1 MKAMMKTTLKSMR
14 KALSLILALTL
25 LMMTAAALGEDN
37 SLSDLK
43 SRGKLVLGFDASFP
57 PMGFQDES
65 GNYVGYDLDLAAE
78 VARRMEVELVLQPI
92 DWAAKELEL
101 NSGNID
107 CIWNGMTATADRAE
121 AMALSLNYLNN
132 AQIVCVLADSGIS
145 TLADLAGKKVAVQSG
160 SAGAESLAANEA
172 LVASLGEKPLE
183 YADYAMALMDLDNK
197 GVDAVVVD
205 IIVANYYIATKNA
218 AYKVLDE
225 SLSPE
230 YYAIGFRKGDVA
242 LRDEVNRVLTEMA
255 GDGGIS
261 AIDQKWFGTDI
272 SIVSKE

>member
-1 MKAMMKTTLKSMR
+1 MKAMMKATLKSMR

-25 LMMTAAALGEDN
+25 LMMTAAALGEDT

-132 AQIVCVLADSGIS
+132 AQIVCVLADSNIS
-145 TLADLAGKKVAVQSG
+145 TLADLTGKKVAVQSG
-160 SAGAESLAANEA
+160 SAGAEALAANEA

-255 GDGGIS
+255 GDGTIS
-261 AIDQKWFGTDI
+261 TIDQKWFGTDI
-272 SIVSKE
+272 SIVGKE

>member
-1 MKAMMKTTLKSMR
+1 MKAMMKATLKSMR

-25 LMMTAAALGEDN
+25 LMLTAAALGEDT

-145 TLADLAGKKVAVQSG
+145 TLADLTGKKVAVQSG
-160 SAGAESLAANEA
+160 SAGAEALAANEA

-255 GDGGIS
+255 GDGTIS

-272 SIVSKE
+272 SIVGKE

>member
-121 AMALSLNYLNN
+121 AMALSLNYMNN

-160 SAGAESLAANEA
+160 SAGAEALAANEA

-272 SIVSKE
+272 SIVGKE

>member
-121 AMALSLNYLNN
+121 AMALSLNYMNN

-160 SAGAESLAANEA
+160 SAGAEALAANEA

-242 LRDEVNRVLTEMA
+242 LRDEVNRVLTDMA

-272 SIVSKE
+272 SIVGKE

>member
-1 MKAMMKTTLKSMR
+1 MKAMMKATLKSMR

-25 LMMTAAALGEDN
+25 LMLTAAALGEDT

-160 SAGAESLAANEA
+160 SAGAEALAANEA

-272 SIVSKE
+272 SIVGKE